1 MQKELR
7 KRELRRLAA
16 QLRCPT
22 GQMGLDVAQLMHT
35 SNISM
40 TLEGMAALD
49 LSTSNTIL
57 ELGHGNCAHLPKILN
72 LNNEITYHGLEISTL
87 MIQEA
92 RKINDS
98 YVTDRRA
105 VFEWYDGVHIPYPD
119 QKFDKILTV
128 NTIYFWREPL
138 QLLHELY
145 RVLRPGGHA
154 AIAFAAKEFL
164 YDLSFANY
172 GFTMYNRTDFKTLIS
187 QTDFEI
193 LKFKRKK
200 EFIKNKLGNFTE
212 RIFLVATLSKK

>member
-22 GQMGLDVAQLMHT
+22 GQMGLDIAKLMHT

-40 TLEGMAALD
+40 TLEGIAALD
-49 LSTSNTIL
+49 LSMSSTIL
-57 ELGHGNCAHLPKILN
+57 ELGHGNCEHLPKILT
-72 LNNEITYHGLEISTL
+72 LNDEITYHGLEISTL

-92 RKINDS
+92 RKINDP
-98 YVTDRRA
+98 YITDRRA

-119 QKFDKILTV
+119 QKFDKVLTV
-128 NTIYFWREPL
+128 NTIYFWKEPL
-138 QLLHELY
+138 ELLGELY
-145 RVLRPGGHA
+145 RVLRPGGRV
-154 AIAFAAKEFL
+154 AIAFAAKEFI
-164 YDLSFANY
+164 YDLAFANN
-172 GFTMYNRTDFKTLIS
+172 GFTLYNRTDFKNLVA

-200 EFIKNKLGNFTE
+200 EFVKNKLGNFSE